1 MVNSGVILST
11 NLSVRSEFAFVD
23 DNGIVNLAN
32 TRVGRVL
39 SVTAATV
46 VGFTQLILLPGLDE
60 SLVVVECGSRSLGLH
75 FDVVAGGVHHLV
87 GLSSP
92 FDERDLSLFNG
103 VWK

>member
-1 MVNSGVILST
+1 MVNSGVILSS
-11 NLSVRSEFAFVD
+11 N
-23 DNGIVNLAN
+23 
-32 TRVGRVL
+32 
-39 SVTAATV
+39 
-46 VGFTQLILLPGLDE
+46 LLPGLDA

-75 FDVVAGGVHHLV
+75 FVVVAGGVHHLV

>member
-60 SLVVVECGSRSLGLH
+60 SLVVVECGSRSLGPD
-75 FDVVAGGVHHLV
+75 FDVVAGGVHDLV

-92 FDERDLSLFNG
+92 FEERDL
-103 VWK
+103 